1 MTKQIAIYARYS
13 SDLQNQASIEDQIR
27 LCSERAK
34 SQGWNISN
42 CYTDAGISGASLI
55 RPGIQALIQNAMA
68 GQFDILLTEALDRLS
83 RDQEDIAGLYKRMA
97 FAGVKIVTLSEGEIN
112 TMHIGLKGTMNA
124 LFLQDL
130 ADKTRRGLRGR
141 VEKGKSG
148 GGLSYGYKVVK
159 KFDANGEAIRGDR
172 EINQEQAEIIHR
184 IFNEYAHHN
193 RSPKAIA
200 MQFNKEHI
208 PSPSG
213 GQWSQSAING
223 NRKRG
228 TGILNN
234 VLYIGQLVWNRQRF
248 IKDPST
254 GRRVTRMNNEDEWVK
269 QDVPELRIIPQ
280 ELWDTVKARQKTLD
294 RKTGCLS
301 RKKRP
306 QYLLSGLL
314 ECGSC
319 GGGYSKIN
327 LERYGCSTA
336 RNKGESVC
344 GNKTTI
350 KRETLENAVLG
361 ALQTHLMRDDLL
373 QIFCEEYTKHMNTLT
388 HAQDA
393 TLRRYKQEQSKISK
407 EREGVIQAIK
417 DGIPAKMIKD
427 DLFRITERQE
437 ELETLINNHEKDKQR
452 PLLHPSMALRYK
464 KEVQAL
470 RTSLNNEATKSE
482 ASEHIRMLVE
492 KIVLTPKPNQ
502 DGLSIDLHGDLAGI
516 LRIATEDNTMKKGTN
531 ITKRLECLATNDN
544 DALQSSVQLVA
555 GARNPLVLL
564 FSAIGLTEQKLAT

>member
-1 MTKQIAIYARYS
+1 MTKQIALYARYS

-27 LCSERAK
+27 LCSEKAAA
-34 SQGWNISN
+34 QGWEIFN
-42 CYTDAGISGASLI
+42 CYTDAGISGASLM
-55 RPGIQALIQNAMA
+55 RPGIQALMQDAMA
-68 GQFDILLTEALDRLS
+68 GKLDIVLAEALDRLS

-97 FAGVKIVTLSEGEIN
+97 FAGVKMVTLSEGEIN

-148 GGLSYGYKVVK
+148 GGLSYGYTVVK
-159 KFDANGEAIRGDR
+159 KFDANGEAIRGER
-172 EINQEQAEIIHR
+172 EINKEQAEIIHR
-184 IFNEYAHHN
+184 IFNDYAHHN
-193 RSPKAIA
+193 KSPKAIA
-200 MQFNKEHI
+200 MQFNKEQI
-208 PSPSG
+208 PGPAG
-213 GQWSQSAING
+213 GQWTQSTING

-234 VLYIGQLVWNRQRF
+234 ALYIGQLIWNRQKY
-248 IKDPST
+248 IKDPIT
-254 GRRVTRMNNEDEWVK
+254 GRRVTRMNHEEEWIR

-280 ELWDTVKARQKTLD
+280 ELWDMAKARQKILD
-294 RKTGCLS
+294 RNTGWLGK
-301 RKKRP
+301 KKRP

-314 ECGSC
+314 ECGYC
-319 GGGYSKIN
+319 GGGFSKIN
-327 LERYGCSTA
+327 RERYGCSAA

-344 GNKTTI
+344 ANKTTV

-373 QIFCEEYTKHMNTLT
+373 QVFSEEYTKHMNVLT
-388 HAQDA
+388 HARDA
-393 TLRRYKQEQSKISK
+393 TLRRYQQEQKKLAK

-417 DGIPAKMIKD
+417 DGIPARMIKD

-437 ELETLINNHEKDKQR
+437 KLEALINDHQNNRQR

-464 KEVQAL
+464 QAVQAL
-470 RTSLNNEATKSE
+470 RTSLNNEATKNE

-492 KIVLTPKPNQ
+492 KIVLTPKPGQNE
-502 DGLSIDLHGDLAGI
+502 LSIDLYGDLAGI
-516 LRIATEDNTMKKGTN
+516 LKIATEDNAMKKEKHLT
-531 ITKRLECLATNDN
+531 TRLGSMAANDN
-544 DALQSSVQLVA
+544 HDLQSSVQLVA
-555 GARNPLVLL
+555 GAYYRRWSLY
-564 FSAIGLTEQKLAT
+564 